1 MYNSKVITNW
11 NLFNLKEEQDNIR
24 KYFFEKY
31 PNKINIVNSLG
42 WIAPNTLNKL
52 LVFARK
58 RKDDKL
64 KELILDFVDKL
75 KKIEIEKDIKKY
87 NI

>member
-31 PNKINIVNSLG
+31 PNKINI
-42 WIAPNTLNKL
+42 LNKL